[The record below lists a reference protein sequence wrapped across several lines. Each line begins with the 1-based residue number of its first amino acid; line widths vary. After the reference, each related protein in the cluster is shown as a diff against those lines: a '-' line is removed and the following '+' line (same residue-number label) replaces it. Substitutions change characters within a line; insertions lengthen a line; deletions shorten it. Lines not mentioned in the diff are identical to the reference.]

1 MPILMGFSFAILGSG
16 SIGTYLGC
24 RLLAAGNQVILYG
37 RERIR
42 NELKTYGAKITD
54 FTNHEVLLSPAS
66 IPFTTSLSDVFTAD
80 VFLVTVKSKDTKDL
94 AQELRG
100 ILEKRQKNH
109 SVSGSLPVVISFQN
123 GVRNAEVLREELR
136 NLPAEVLAGMVPF
149 NVVSKGNGHFH
160 RGTSGNLV
168 IEDSKTSRSLAR
180 IFNRAGLPTNTHK
193 NIGGILWG
201 KLIFNLNNSLN
212 ALSGLT
218 LKTEIS
224 KPGYRKILSK
234 LMKESLEIMRLAE
247 IRPVRSGKMIPSLA
261 PIILNLPDFLFFRIA
276 SGMVKIDPQAR
287 SSMWED
293 LVQKRP
299 TEIDSLNGEV
309 IKLADVM
316 GHPAPLNRGIVKL
329 IKEAE
334 SNPEILNQSAE
345 ELARKLKID
354 LN

>member
-1 MPILMGFSFAILGSG
+1 MNLSFAVLGSG
-16 SIGTYLGC
+16 SIGTYIGC
-24 RLLAAGNQVILYG
+24 RLLAGGNPVLLYG
-37 RERIR
+37 RERIQ
-42 NELKTYGAKITD
+42 NELKTFGAKITD
-54 FTNHEVLLSPAS
+54 FTNKEILLAPGS
-66 IPFTTSLSDVFTAD
+66 IPFSTSLSDVLSAD

-100 ILEKRQKNH
+100 ILEKRQKLH
-109 SVSGSLPVVISFQN
+109 SVSRSIPIVISFQN
-123 GVRNAEVLREELR
+123 GVRNAEVLKEGLKD
-136 NLPAEVLAGMVPF
+136 LPVEVLAGMVPF
-149 NVVSKGNGHFH
+149 NVVSKGSGHFH

-168 IEDSKTSRSLAR
+168 IEHSKSSKDLAG

-234 LMKESLEIMRLAE
+234 LMRESLEILRLAE

-261 PIILNLPDFLFFRIA
+261 PIILNLPDFLFFKIA
-276 SGMVKIDPQAR
+276 SNMVKIDPQAR

-316 GHPAPLNRGIVKL
+316 GHPAPLNREIVRL

-334 SNPEILNQSAE
+334 SKPEILNLSPE
-345 ELARKLKID
+345 ELARRMKIT

>member
-1 MPILMGFSFAILGSG
+1 MKPSFAILGSG

-24 RLLAAGNQVILYG
+24 KLLAAGNSVIFYG
-37 RERIR
+37 RERIQ
-42 NELKTYGAKITD
+42 NELKTFGAKITD
-54 FTNHEVLLSPAS
+54 FTGSEILVSADS
-66 IPFTTSLSDVFTAD
+66 ISYTTSLQGVSDAD
-80 VFLVTVKSKDTKDL
+80 VFFVTVKSRDTKDL
-94 AQELRG
+94 AQELGG
-100 ILEKRQKNH
+100 ILEKRQKKH
-109 SVSGSLPVVISFQN
+109 SVSNALPLVISFQN
-123 GVRNAEVLREELR
+123 GVRNAEVLREGLK
-136 NLPAEVLAGMVPF
+136 NLPVEVLAGMVPF

-160 RGTSGNLV
+160 QGTSGNLV
-168 IEDSKTSRSLAR
+168 VEYSRSGRSIVSIL
-180 IFNRAGLPTNTHK
+180 NRAGLFANSHK
-193 NIGGILWG
+193 NIGGVLWG

-234 LMKESLEIMRLAE
+234 LMKESLEILRLAE
-247 IRPVRSGKMIPSLA
+247 IRPVRSGKMIPTLA
-261 PIILNLPDFLFFRIA
+261 PYILNLPDFLFFRIA

-293 LVQKRP
+293 LIHKRP

-316 GHPAPLNRGIVKL
+316 GHPAPLNREIVRL

-334 SNPEILNQSAE
+334 TNSNVLNLSPE
-345 ELARKLKID
+345 ELAKKMKIVLD
-354 LN
+354 

>member
-1 MPILMGFSFAILGSG
+1 MNLSFAVLGSG
-16 SIGTYLGC
+16 SIGTYIGC
-24 RLLAAGNQVILYG
+24 RLLAGGNPVLLYG
-37 RERIR
+37 RERIQS
-42 NELKTYGAKITD
+42 ELKTFGAKITD
-54 FTNHEVLLSPAS
+54 FTNKEILLSS
-66 IPFTTSLSDVFTAD
+66 GSVPFSTSLSDVSSAD

-94 AQELRG
+94 TQELRG
-100 ILEKRQKNH
+100 ILEKRQKLH
-109 SVSGSLPVVISFQN
+109 SLSRSIPIVISFQN
-123 GVRNAEVLREELR
+123 GVRNAEILKEGLKD
-136 NLPAEVLAGMVPF
+136 LPVEVLAGMVPF

-168 IEDSKTSRSLAR
+168 IEHSKSSKELAG

-234 LMKESLEIMRLAE
+234 LMRESLEILRLAE
-247 IRPVRSGKMIPSLA
+247 IRPIRSGKMIPSLA
-261 PIILNLPDFLFFRIA
+261 PIILNLPDFLFFKIA
-276 SGMVKIDPQAR
+276 SNMVKIDPQAR

-316 GHPAPLNRGIVKL
+316 GHPAPLNREIVRL

-334 SNPEILNQSAE
+334 SKPEILNLSPE
-345 ELARKLKID
+345 DLARKMKIN

>member
-1 MPILMGFSFAILGSG
+1 MNFSFAVLGSG
-16 SIGTYLGC
+16 SIGTYIGC
-24 RLLAAGNQVILYG
+24 RLLAAGNEVTLYG

-42 NELKTYGAKITD
+42 NELKTFGAKITD
-54 FTNHEVLLSPAS
+54 YTNREIRISPETIS
-66 IPFTTSLSDVFTAD
+66 FSTSLSSVSGAD

-94 AQELRG
+94 TKELKG
-100 ILEKRQKNH
+100 ILEKRQNKH
-109 SVSGSLPVVISFQN
+109 SVSRSIPIVISFQN
-123 GVRNAEVLREELR
+123 GVRNAEILKEGLRD
-136 NLPAEVLAGMVPF
+136 LPVEVLAGMVPF
-149 NVVSKGNGHFH
+149 NVLSKGNGHFH
-160 RGTSGNLV
+160 QGTSGNLV
-168 IEDSKTSRSLAR
+168 IESSKSSRSLAG
-180 IFNRAGLPTNTHK
+180 IFNRAGLPTCTHK

-201 KLIFNLNNSLN
+201 KLVFNLNNSLN

-224 KPGYRKILSK
+224 KSGYRKILSR
-234 LMKESLEIMRLAE
+234 LMKEALEILRLAE
-247 IRPVRSGKMIPSLA
+247 IRPIRSGKMIPSLA

-293 LVQKRP
+293 LIHKRS

-316 GHPAPLNRGIVKL
+316 GHPAPLNREIVSL
-329 IKEAE
+329 IKKAE
-334 SNPEILNQSAE
+334 SNPEILNLSPE
-345 ELARKLKID
+345 ELAQKLKIN

>member
-1 MPILMGFSFAILGSG
+1 MRIPMSLSFAILGSG
-16 SIGTYLGC
+16 SIGTYIGC
-24 RLLAAGNQVILYG
+24 RLSAAGNVVTLYG

-42 NELKTYGAKITD
+42 NELKAFGAKITD
-54 FTNHEVLLSPAS
+54 YTNKEIFLPPSS
-66 IPFTTSLSDVFTAD
+66 ISFSTSLSSVSDAD

-94 AQELRG
+94 VGELKG
-100 ILEKRQKNH
+100 VLEKRQSKH
-109 SVSGSLPVVISFQN
+109 SISYSIPVIVSFQN
-123 GVRNAEVLREELR
+123 GVRNAEILKKGLEGI
-136 NLPAEVLAGMVPF
+136 PAEVLAGMVPF
-149 NVVSKGNGHFH
+149 NVVSKGKGHFH

-168 IEDSKTSRSLAR
+168 IEHSKSSRSLKR

-193 NIGGILWG
+193 NIDGILWG

-218 LKTEIS
+218 LKAEIS

-234 LMKESLEIMRLAE
+234 LMKESLDILRLAE
-247 IRPVRSGKMIPSLA
+247 IRPIRSGKMIPSLA
-261 PIILNLPDFLFFRIA
+261 PAILNLPDFLFFKIA
-276 SGMVKIDPQAR
+276 SSMVKIDPEAR

-293 LVQKRP
+293 LIQKRS

-309 IKLADVM
+309 VKLADVM
-316 GHPAPLNRGIVKL
+316 GHPAPLNREIVGL

-334 SNPEILNQSAE
+334 LNPEILNLSLE
-345 ELARKLKID
+345 NLSERLKIK

>member
-1 MPILMGFSFAILGSG
+1 MKPSFAILGSG

-24 RLLAAGNQVILYG
+24 KLLAAGNSVTLYG
-37 RERIR
+37 RERIQ
-42 NELKTYGAKITD
+42 NELKTFGAKITD
-54 FTNHEVLLSPAS
+54 FNGGEIILSADS
-66 IPFTTSLSDVFTAD
+66 ISYTTSLQGVSDAD
-80 VFLVTVKSKDTKDL
+80 VFFVTVKSKDTKDL
-94 AQELRG
+94 AQELGG
-100 ILEKRQKNH
+100 ILEKRQKKH
-109 SVSGSLPVVISFQN
+109 SVSSALPLVISFQN
-123 GVRNAEVLREELR
+123 GVRNAEVLRESLK
-136 NLPAEVLAGMVPF
+136 NLPVEVLAGMVPF

-160 RGTSGNLV
+160 QGTSGNLV
-168 IEDSKTSRSLAR
+168 VEYSRSGRSIVSIL
-180 IFNRAGLPTNTHK
+180 NRAGLSANTHK
-193 NIGGILWG
+193 NIGGVLWG

-224 KPGYRKILSK
+224 KPGYRRILSK
-234 LMKESLEIMRLAE
+234 LMKESLEILRLAE

-261 PIILNLPDFLFFRIA
+261 PYILNLPDFLFFRIA

-293 LVQKRP
+293 LVHKRP

-316 GHPAPLNRGIVKL
+316 GHPAPLNREIVRL

-334 SNPEILNQSAE
+334 TNPNLLNLSAE
-345 ELARKLKID
+345 ELAKKMKIKLD
-354 LN
+354 